1 MWFIMVALAPAIMTA
16 FQSTESQK
24 EEGKASSSPSGPRT
38 WFALWYTLYLLR
50 LQWPKPSHGL
60 NWPPE
65 NVTSV
70 LFSHE
75 FNHTSGDLL
84 LEEAEESE
92 HGE

>member
-1 MWFIMVALAPAIMTA
+1 MVAPAPAIATA

-24 EEGKASSSPSGPRT
+24 EEGKACSSLSGHST
-38 WFALWYTLYLLR
+38 WFTLWYTLYLLR

-60 NWPPE
+60 TWLLE
-65 NVTSV
+65 NVTCV

-75 FNHTSGDLL
+75 LNHTSGDLL

-92 HGE
+92 HWG